1 MEVSGDDA
9 SVVVKLP
16 KDATGTVTITVD
28 GKTYSAEVIDGEA
41 RFDIPGLDVGI
52 VRVYLTGNN
61 SYEELANILIPNFA
75 SDSILCC
82 KHFLENVNETRNAVN
97 DVRKT
102 VNLSSKTAV
111 NHIRK

>member
-1 MEVSGDDA
+1 M
-9 SVVVKLP
+9 
-16 KDATGTVTITVD
+16 T
-28 GKTYSAEVIDGEA
+28 
-41 RFDIPGLDVGI
+41 
-52 VRVYLTGNN
+52 RVCR
-61 SYEELANILIPNFA
+61 LIPNFA

-82 KHFLENVNETRNAVN
+82 KHFQENVNETRNAVNDVRNAVNDVRNAVN

>member
-1 MEVSGDDA
+1 MKHMKKPWSRLNASLLSTIVNVPITASGYR
-9 SVVVKLP
+9 LP
-16 KDATGTVTITVD
+16 MPSMSRLVNRKRC
-28 GKTYSAEVIDGEA
+28 GKR
-41 RFDIPGLDVGI
+41 RFIRKMT
-52 VRVYLTGNN
+52 RVCR
-61 SYEELANILIPNFA
+61 LIPNFA

-82 KHFLENVNETRNAVN
+82 KHFQENVNETRNAVN